1 MQPPIFSECS
11 HPLVKSLVHYSDQ
24 ELVTLLQRHPDSGQY
39 FVALFCRYSSIVF
52 SLIRHSARSPVQA
65 EYLFAVTWRHI
76 FHELRGLDLRQ
87 ITPSKQFPSKQLE
100 SPNVG
105 STSKSKS
112 KSIQLQSWL
121 INVTAACINQAPIPP
136 VESIHYSLADASPP
150 LWCYVEQAIDRLPPM
165 QRLMV
170 LMTQT
175 FHWSDTRI
183 AAHLQAEGDRISAS
197 EVKEQ
202 LRQGYQRLEA
212 ALPDDIRTI
221 YFTQIEHTLNGASQ
235 NTSHEADV

>member
-87 ITPSKQFPSKQLE
+87 LSASERLK
-100 SPNVG
+100 PNDA
-105 STSKSKS
+105 KS

-175 FHWSDTRI
+175 FHWSDIRI

-202 LRQGYQRLEA
+202 LCQGYQRLEA
-212 ALPDDIRTI
+212 ALPDDIRAI
-221 YFTQIEHTLNGASQ
+221 YFTQIEQTLNGASQ
-235 NTSHEADV
+235 DTSHETDL

>member
-87 ITPSKQFPSKQLE
+87 LTASDRLKPTDA
-100 SPNVG
+100 G
-105 STSKSKS
+105 S

-136 VESIHYSLADASPP
+136 VESIHYFLADASPP

-183 AAHLQAEGDRISAS
+183 AAHLQAEGDRISVS

-212 ALPDDIRTI
+212 ALPDDIRAI
-221 YFTQIEHTLNGASQ
+221 YLAQIEQTLNGASQ
-235 NTSHEADV
+235 DTSHEADS